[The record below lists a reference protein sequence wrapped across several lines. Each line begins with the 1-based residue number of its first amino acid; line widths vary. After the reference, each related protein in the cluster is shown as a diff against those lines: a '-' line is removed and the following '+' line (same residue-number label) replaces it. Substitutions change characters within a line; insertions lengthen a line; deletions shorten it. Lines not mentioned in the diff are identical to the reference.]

1 MEVLDDPTPNHIPR
15 ASNAPDL
22 VRLEANRSIFASSR
36 CLAKL
41 DTCVNFDGS
50 CGLSA
55 TKHKRLKQCF
65 TEVEMTYNEAATFS
79 DTTGTNG
86 TAVGPRIERTFL

>member
-1 MEVLDDPTPNHIPR
+1 MEVLDDPTPNHNPR

-22 VRLEANRSIFASSR
+22 VRLDVNRGKFSYRR

-41 DTCVNFDGS
+41 DNCVNFDGS

-55 TKHKRLKQCF
+55 TKYKRLKQCF
-65 TEVEMTYNEAATFS
+65 TEVEMT
-79 DTTGTNG
+79 
-86 TAVGPRIERTFL
+86 